1 MKNIKEFIP
10 LWKLVKE
17 DKCKFIIATSLI
29 IISNFLGVVSGY
41 LIGEATQYL
50 TDTKYTMSILYLVI
64 YIIVNSVEDVGL
76 YNTGSCM
83 LELIESKVSRK
94 LGYFTY
100 KKAINLPAYAY
111 EKTSSG
117 EVINRIVSDADSLSF
132 AFSRLVALISSLTA
146 SLVVL
151 VYIFINSWVLGI
163 EIVIFVGLL
172 YLVISKYDPMLINV
186 HKERKKSQDKFTSL
200 VNESIRGI
208 REIKTLGVKNN
219 LISNM
224 KEIVTSV
231 FNKSKEEISIRKT
244 YNTLT
249 FLLKIFLEGVV
260 FITCAFLIYKGNITI
275 GFFITM
281 TYYIYRFT
289 NLIDNIN
296 NFSQTYQKIV
306 VSLQRVNEIL
316 ENRLYEDEKFGVE
329 KISKVKGL
337 IEFKNVSFAYPNE
350 DNIIND
356 FNIKLEPNKK
366 IAIVGKSGQG
376 KSTLFNLI
384 TRIFD
389 AKEGLITLDNIN
401 MKDLTEEEL
410 RKHISIIRQEPFIFN
425 RTILENFK
433 IIDKNIEL
441 EEISKYTKMAYL
453 DDYIMSLPD
462 KYDTVLGEGG
472 VNLSGGQKQRL
483 SIARTLAKN
492 SEVILFDEA
501 TSALDNS
508 SQDYIKKTIDNL
520 IKDHTVVIV
529 AHRLST
535 IMDADIIYL
544 VDKGKVVD
552 SGTHNELLKTNK
564 TYKNLYETE
573 SFNKAVKDNNKMTYK
588 PIALLGEQVAA
599 GTNYAVLA
607 LGESN
612 GDTKT
617 YSINL
622 LTIYRELDG
631 NSTLISSA
639 NVPLAQYTK

>member
-17 DKCKFIIATSLI
+17 DKCKFIIATLLI
-29 IISNFLGVVSGY
+29 IISNFFSVVSGY

-50 TDTKYTMSILYLVI
+50 TDTKYAMSILYLVI
-64 YIIVNSVEDVGL
+64 YVIFNSVEDVGL

-117 EVINRIVSDADSLSF
+117 EVINRIVNDADTLSF

-146 SLVVL
+146 SLIVL

-163 EIVIFVGLL
+163 EIIIFVGIL
-172 YLVISKYDPMLINV
+172 YLVINKYDPMLINV
-186 HKERKKSQDKFTSL
+186 HKERKKVQDKFTSL

-219 LISNM
+219 LMSNM
-224 KEIVTSV
+224 KEIIKSI
-231 FNKSKEEISIRKT
+231 FDKSKEEVSIRKK
-244 YNTLT
+244 YNALT

-260 FITCAFLIYKGNITI
+260 FITCAFLIYKGSITI
-275 GFFITM
+275 GFFVTM

-296 NFSQTYQKIV
+296 NFSQTYQKLI

-316 ENRLYEDEKFGVE
+316 ENRLYEDEIFGNE
-329 KISKVKGL
+329 KINKVKGL
-337 IEFKNVSFAYPNE
+337 IEFKNVSFSYPDE

-384 TRIFD
+384 TRVFD
-389 AKEGLITLDNIN
+389 VKEGLITLDDINI
-401 MKDLTEEEL
+401 KDLTEEEL

-433 IIDKNIEL
+433 IINKDIEL
-441 EEISKYTKMAYL
+441 EEIRKYTKMSYL
-453 DDYIMSLPD
+453 DDYIMSLPNG
-462 KYDTVLGEGG
+462 YDTVLGEGG

-564 TYKNLYETE
+564 TYKKLYETE
-573 SFNKAVKDNNKMTYK
+573 S
-588 PIALLGEQVAA
+588 L
-599 GTNYAVLA
+599 
-607 LGESN
+607 
-612 GDTKT
+612 
-617 YSINL
+617 
-622 LTIYRELDG
+622 
-631 NSTLISSA
+631 NS
-639 NVPLAQYTK
+639 

>member
-17 DKCKFIIATSLI
+17 DKCKFIIATLLI
-29 IISNFLGVVSGY
+29 IISNFFGVVSGY

-50 TDTKYTMSILYLVI
+50 TDTKYAMSILYLVI
-64 YIIVNSVEDVGL
+64 YVIFNSVEDVGL
-76 YNTGSCM
+76 YNTGNCM

-117 EVINRIVSDADSLSF
+117 EVINRIVNDADTLSF

-146 SLVVL
+146 SLIVL

-163 EIVIFVGLL
+163 EIIIFVGIL
-172 YLVISKYDPMLINV
+172 YLVINKYDPMLINV
-186 HKERKKSQDKFTSL
+186 HKERKKMQDKFTSL

-219 LISNM
+219 LMSNM
-224 KEIVTSV
+224 KEIIKSI
-231 FNKSKEEISIRKT
+231 FDKSKEEVSIRKK
-244 YNTLT
+244 YNALT

-275 GFFITM
+275 GFFVTM

-296 NFSQTYQKIV
+296 SFSQTYQKLI

-316 ENRLYEDEKFGVE
+316 ENRLYEDEIFGNE
-329 KISKVKGL
+329 KINKVKGL
-337 IEFKNVSFAYPNE
+337 IEFKNVSFSYPDE

-384 TRIFD
+384 TRVFD
-389 AKEGLITLDNIN
+389 VKEGLITLDDINI
-401 MKDLTEEEL
+401 KDLTEEEL

-433 IIDKNIEL
+433 IIDKDIKL
-441 EEISKYTKMAYL
+441 EDIRKYTKMAYL
-453 DDYIMSLPD
+453 DDYIMSLPN

-564 TYKNLYETE
+564 TYKKLYETE
-573 SFNKAVKDNNKMTYK
+573 S
-588 PIALLGEQVAA
+588 L
-599 GTNYAVLA
+599 
-607 LGESN
+607 
-612 GDTKT
+612 
-617 YSINL
+617 
-622 LTIYRELDG
+622 
-631 NSTLISSA
+631 NS
-639 NVPLAQYTK
+639 

>member
-29 IISNFLGVVSGY
+29 IISNFLGVISGY

-64 YIIVNSVEDVGL
+64 YVIFNSVEDVGL

-117 EVINRIVSDADSLSF
+117 EVINRIVNDADTLSF

-146 SLVVL
+146 SLIVL

-163 EIVIFVGLL
+163 EIIIFVGIL
-172 YLVISKYDPMLINV
+172 YLVINKYDPMLINV
-186 HKERKKSQDKFTSL
+186 HKERKKVQDKFTSL

-219 LISNM
+219 LMSNM
-224 KEIVTSV
+224 KEIIKSI
-231 FNKSKEEISIRKT
+231 FDKSKEEVSIRKK
-244 YNTLT
+244 YNALT

-260 FITCAFLIYKGNITI
+260 FITCAFLIYKGSITI
-275 GFFITM
+275 GFFVTM

-296 NFSQTYQKIV
+296 NFSQTYQKLI

-316 ENRLYEDEKFGVE
+316 ENRLYEDEIFGNE
-329 KISKVKGL
+329 KINKVKGL
-337 IEFKNVSFAYPNE
+337 IEFKNVSFSYPDE

-384 TRIFD
+384 TRVFD
-389 AKEGLITLDNIN
+389 VKEGLITLDDINI
-401 MKDLTEEEL
+401 KDLTEEEL

-433 IIDKNIEL
+433 IINKDIEL
-441 EEISKYTKMAYL
+441 EEIRKYTKMSYL
-453 DDYIMSLPD
+453 DDYIMSLPNG
-462 KYDTVLGEGG
+462 YDTILGEGG

-564 TYKNLYETE
+564 TYKKLYETE
-573 SFNKAVKDNNKMTYK
+573 S
-588 PIALLGEQVAA
+588 L
-599 GTNYAVLA
+599 
-607 LGESN
+607 
-612 GDTKT
+612 
-617 YSINL
+617 
-622 LTIYRELDG
+622 
-631 NSTLISSA
+631 NS
-639 NVPLAQYTK
+639 

>member
-50 TDTKYTMSILYLVI
+50 TDTKYTMSILYLVV

-132 AFSRLVALISSLTA
+132 AFGRLVALISSLTA

-441 EEISKYTKMAYL
+441 EEIRKYTKMAYL

-492 SEVILFDEA
+492 SEVILLDEA

-544 VDKGKVVD
+544 IDKGKVVD

-573 SFNKAVKDNNKMTYK
+573 S
-588 PIALLGEQVAA
+588 L
-599 GTNYAVLA
+599 
-607 LGESN
+607 
-612 GDTKT
+612 
-617 YSINL
+617 
-622 LTIYRELDG
+622 
-631 NSTLISSA
+631 NS
-639 NVPLAQYTK
+639 

>member
-117 EVINRIVSDADSLSF
+117 EVINRIVNDADTLSF

-146 SLVVL
+146 SLIVL

-163 EIVIFVGLL
+163 EIIIFVGIL
-172 YLVISKYDPMLINV
+172 YLVINKYDPMLINV
-186 HKERKKSQDKFTSL
+186 HKERKKVQDKFTSL

-219 LISNM
+219 LMSNM
-224 KEIVTSV
+224 KEIIKSI
-231 FNKSKEEISIRKT
+231 FDKSKEEVSIRKK
-244 YNTLT
+244 YNALT

-260 FITCAFLIYKGNITI
+260 FITCAFLIYKGSITI
-275 GFFITM
+275 GFFVTM

-296 NFSQTYQKIV
+296 NFSQTYQKLI

-316 ENRLYEDEKFGVE
+316 ENRLYEDEIFGNE
-329 KISKVKGL
+329 KINKVKGL
-337 IEFKNVSFAYPNE
+337 IEFKNVSFSYPDE
-350 DNIIND
+350 DNIINN

-384 TRIFD
+384 TRVFD
-389 AKEGLITLDNIN
+389 VKEGLITLDDINI
-401 MKDLTEEEL
+401 KDLTEEEL

-433 IIDKNIEL
+433 IIDKDIKL
-441 EEISKYTKMAYL
+441 EDIRKYTKMAYL
-453 DDYIMSLPD
+453 DDYIMSLPN

-564 TYKNLYETE
+564 TYKKLYETE
-573 SFNKAVKDNNKMTYK
+573 S
-588 PIALLGEQVAA
+588 L
-599 GTNYAVLA
+599 
-607 LGESN
+607 
-612 GDTKT
+612 
-617 YSINL
+617 
-622 LTIYRELDG
+622 
-631 NSTLISSA
+631 NS
-639 NVPLAQYTK
+639 

>member
-17 DKCKFIIATSLI
+17 DKCKFIIATLLI
-29 IISNFLGVVSGY
+29 IISNFFSVVSGY

-50 TDTKYTMSILYLVI
+50 TDTKYAMSILYLVI
-64 YIIVNSVEDVGL
+64 YVIFNSVEDVGL

-117 EVINRIVSDADSLSF
+117 EVINRIVNDADTLSF
-132 AFSRLVALISSLTA
+132 TFSRLVALISSLTA
-146 SLVVL
+146 SLIIL

-163 EIVIFVGLL
+163 EIIIFVGIL
-172 YLVISKYDPMLINV
+172 YLVINKYDPMLINV
-186 HKERKKSQDKFTSL
+186 HKERKKMQDKFTSL

-219 LISNM
+219 LMSNM
-224 KEIVTSV
+224 KEIIKSI
-231 FNKSKEEISIRKT
+231 FDKSKEEVSIRKK
-244 YNTLT
+244 YNAFT

-260 FITCAFLIYKGNITI
+260 FITCAFLIYKGSITI
-275 GFFITM
+275 GFFVTM

-296 NFSQTYQKIV
+296 NFSQTYQKLI

-316 ENRLYEDEKFGVE
+316 ENRLYEDEIFGNE
-329 KISKVKGL
+329 KINKVKGL
-337 IEFKNVSFAYPNE
+337 IEFKNVSFSYPDE

-384 TRIFD
+384 TRVFD
-389 AKEGLITLDNIN
+389 VKEGLITLDDINI
-401 MKDLTEEEL
+401 KDLTEEEL

-433 IIDKNIEL
+433 IINKDIEL
-441 EEISKYTKMAYL
+441 EDIRKYTKMSYL
-453 DDYIMSLPD
+453 DDYIMSLPNG
-462 KYDTVLGEGG
+462 YDTVLGEGG

-564 TYKNLYETE
+564 TYKKLYETE
-573 SFNKAVKDNNKMTYK
+573 S
-588 PIALLGEQVAA
+588 L
-599 GTNYAVLA
+599 
-607 LGESN
+607 
-612 GDTKT
+612 
-617 YSINL
+617 
-622 LTIYRELDG
+622 
-631 NSTLISSA
+631 NS
-639 NVPLAQYTK
+639 

>member
-29 IISNFLGVVSGY
+29 IISNFLGVISGY

-64 YIIVNSVEDVGL
+64 YVIFNSVEDVGL

-117 EVINRIVSDADSLSF
+117 EVINRIVNDADTLSF

-146 SLVVL
+146 SLIVL

-163 EIVIFVGLL
+163 EIIIFVGIL
-172 YLVISKYDPMLINV
+172 YLVINKYDPMLINV
-186 HKERKKSQDKFTSL
+186 HKERKKVQDKFTSL

-219 LISNM
+219 LMSNM
-224 KEIVTSV
+224 KKIIKSI
-231 FNKSKEEISIRKT
+231 FDKSKEEVSIRKK
-244 YNTLT
+244 YNALT

-260 FITCAFLIYKGNITI
+260 FITCAFLIYKGSITI
-275 GFFITM
+275 GFFVTM

-296 NFSQTYQKIV
+296 NFSQTYQKLI

-316 ENRLYEDEKFGVE
+316 ENRLYEDEIFGNE
-329 KISKVKGL
+329 KINKVKGI
-337 IEFKNVSFAYPNE
+337 IEFKNVSFSYPDE
-350 DNIIND
+350 DNILND

-384 TRIFD
+384 TRVFD
-389 AKEGLITLDNIN
+389 VKEGLITLDDINI
-401 MKDLTEEEL
+401 KDLTEEEL

-433 IIDKNIEL
+433 IINKDIEL
-441 EEISKYTKMAYL
+441 EEIRKYTKMSYL

-564 TYKNLYETE
+564 TYKKLYETE
-573 SFNKAVKDNNKMTYK
+573 S
-588 PIALLGEQVAA
+588 L
-599 GTNYAVLA
+599 
-607 LGESN
+607 
-612 GDTKT
+612 
-617 YSINL
+617 
-622 LTIYRELDG
+622 
-631 NSTLISSA
+631 NS
-639 NVPLAQYTK
+639 

>member
-117 EVINRIVSDADSLSF
+117 EVINRIVNDADTLSF

-146 SLVVL
+146 SLIVL

-163 EIVIFVGLL
+163 EIIIFVGIL
-172 YLVISKYDPMLINV
+172 YLVINKYDPMLINV
-186 HKERKKSQDKFTSL
+186 HKERKKVQDKFTSL
-200 VNESIRGI
+200 VNESIRDI

-219 LISNM
+219 LMSNM
-224 KEIVTSV
+224 KEIIKSI
-231 FNKSKEEISIRKT
+231 FDKSKEEVSIRKK
-244 YNTLT
+244 YNALT

-260 FITCAFLIYKGNITI
+260 FITCAFLIYKGSITI
-275 GFFITM
+275 GFFVTM

-296 NFSQTYQKIV
+296 NFSQTYQKLI

-316 ENRLYEDEKFGVE
+316 ENRLYEDEIFGNE
-329 KISKVKGL
+329 KINKVKGL
-337 IEFKNVSFAYPNE
+337 IEFKNVSFSYPDE
-350 DNIIND
+350 DNIINN

-384 TRIFD
+384 TRVFD
-389 AKEGLITLDNIN
+389 VKEGLITLDDINI
-401 MKDLTEEEL
+401 KDLTEEEL

-433 IIDKNIEL
+433 IIDKDIKL
-441 EEISKYTKMAYL
+441 EDIRKYTKMAYL
-453 DDYIMSLPD
+453 DDYIMSLPN

-564 TYKNLYETE
+564 TYKKLYETE
-573 SFNKAVKDNNKMTYK
+573 S
-588 PIALLGEQVAA
+588 L
-599 GTNYAVLA
+599 
-607 LGESN
+607 
-612 GDTKT
+612 
-617 YSINL
+617 
-622 LTIYRELDG
+622 
-631 NSTLISSA
+631 NS
-639 NVPLAQYTK
+639 